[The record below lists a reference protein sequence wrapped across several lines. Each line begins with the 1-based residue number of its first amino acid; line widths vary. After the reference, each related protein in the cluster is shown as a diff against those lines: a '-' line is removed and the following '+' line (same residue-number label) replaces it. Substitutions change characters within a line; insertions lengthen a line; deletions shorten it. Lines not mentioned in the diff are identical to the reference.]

1 MQKKLMLLLLLNI
14 SCGSY
19 SVAVANCSEFKS
31 LQNNFEKLMAQLDM
45 YVEGKQKQQK
55 ISITDAAQYDSSK
68 RYLRNVMKSF
78 LNENCK

>member
-1 MQKKLMLLLLLNI
+1 MQKKLMLLLLNV
-14 SCGSY
+14 SCVSY
-19 SVAVANCSEFKS
+19 SVATANCSEFKN
-31 LQNNFEKLMAQLDM
+31 LQNSFEKLMAQLDT